1 MNKYSFVIPTYENM
15 KLLKNCLSVLN
26 YLELEP
32 GISFEVKVVD
42 DGSTCDTYNYI
53 KEVNKNYPMEYIY
66 LPRSENSSRARARN
80 IGIRRASGNI
90 VIFIDAD
97 ILVKPDYLLQL
108 NRFYK
113 YNKDIAVVGTRKL
126 LNEEIDQCYVE
137 NMSIFNEEVLNSYN
151 VNNDF
156 RHGIFSDISYNG
168 SSMDSPFLY
177 SLTCNLAV
185 PKRRLEEVNG
195 FDEDL
200 KKWGIEDIEMVYRM
214 HQKGLKILI
223 NTKNEVIH
231 QFHGIVETGT
241 VVSKEKRELDYNT
254 SVFIKK
260 HPGFMGLPE
269 EILYS
274 LFGNIATMYTYL
286 EKEETGD
293 SVTVNFSDI
302 SQYEEIQER
311 IIELMGDGKPTIIVN
326 DYIEDSDLDVWI
338 QLLSDTRTKIRYYPY
353 SKMLVSKVN

>member
-1 MNKYSFVIPTYENM
+1 MNKYSFVIPTYEN
-15 KLLKNCLSVLN
+15 KHLLKNSLSVLN
-26 YLELEP
+26 YLKLEP
-32 GISFEVKVVD
+32 GISFEVIVVD

-53 KEVNKNYPMEYIY
+53 KGINKNYSFEYIY
-66 LPRSENSSRARARN
+66 LPRCENSSRARARN
-80 IGIRRASGNI
+80 RGIERANGNI
-90 VIFIDAD
+90 IVFIDAD
-97 ILVKPDYLLQL
+97 ILIKPDYLLQL

-126 LNEEIDQCYVE
+126 LNEEIDPCYVE
-137 NMSIFNEEVLNSYN
+137 DMSIFNDEILNSYN

-177 SLTCNLAV
+177 ALTCNLALS
-185 PKRRLEEVNG
+185 KKWIDEVNG

-200 KKWGIEDIEMVYRM
+200 KKWGIEDIEMMYRM

-223 NTKNEVIH
+223 NSKNEVIH
-231 QFHGIVETGT
+231 QFHGIIETGT

-260 HPGFMGLPE
+260 HPGFMGLSE
-269 EILYS
+269 DILYS
-274 LFGNIATMYTYL
+274 LFGNIATMYKYL

-302 SQYEEIQER
+302 SQYEEIQKK
-311 IIELMGDGKPTIIVN
+311 IIELMGDGKSTIIVN
-326 DYIEDSDLDVWI
+326 DYVEDSDLDVWI
-338 QLLSDTRTKIRYYPY
+338 QLLSDKKTKIRYYPY
-353 SKMLVSKVN
+353 SKVLVH